1 MPDKYKLPVDE
12 MITTTRLSGRVW
24 RLAAGDGEGLA
35 HRLRYTIPRLVEFL
49 ETHHDD
55 EERERDGECRA
66 CVLIN
71 HIELELGRE

>member
-1 MPDKYKLPVDE
+1 MPTTERLSERISHLSGPDK
-12 MITTTRLSGRVW
+12 R
-24 RLAAGDGEGLA
+24 RLAY
-35 HRLRYTIPRLVEFL
+35 RLRYTIPQLVEFL